1 MLISSVRDCQ
11 PEQVP
16 LEDIYHERIDGM
28 GLNKC

>member
-16 LEDIYHERIDGM
+16 LGDICRDKIDGM
-28 GLNKC
+28 RLNKC